1 MNSKRVAIIGQ
12 GFSGLSLAYALN
24 QKGVNVDVYDQNTN
38 PGGLITTQNT
48 PHGLVET
55 AANAFLNHA
64 ELEKMSATIGC
75 PLLPAQKKS
84 QNRYFFIDKPSQW
97 PVSILGTLAFAGKVL
112 FNFITGRLAPR
123 PNQTLYDWGVKT
135 AGAEWADKIL
145 STAVQGIYSV
155 SAQSLSAR
163 LVLSR
168 FFKKLW
174 LKNNFD
180 SKFAESIMQQVALY
194 PKLPTQVKGSVSPQD
209 GMGAF
214 MQTLQSYLQNHGVH
228 FYEKKVTLL
237 KALEENYSSVVLATS
252 ASDAARILSAE
263 HPEWSQRL
271 SQIQMLSLTSVTQF
285 KEKQHN
291 QLQGFGVLFSRQAK
305 TNALGVL
312 FNDCIF
318 KDRTKD
324 CRSETWILPETESSD
339 ETVIEKI
346 SLDSQRLTPSVQ
358 TAVLAT
364 HITRWKE
371 ALPQYSPALEELL
384 KTLPI
389 QNNRLHLHG
398 NYLGSLG
405 LSQILI
411 RSKVLAER
419 ILAEQATL

>member
-1 MNSKRVAIIGQ
+1 
-12 GFSGLSLAYALN
+12 
-24 QKGVNVDVYDQNTN
+24 
-38 PGGLITTQNT
+38 
-48 PHGLVET
+48 
-55 AANAFLNHA
+55 
-64 ELEKMSATIGC
+64 
-75 PLLPAQKKS
+75 
-84 QNRYFFIDKPSQW
+84 
-97 PVSILGTLAFAGKVL
+97 
-112 FNFITGRLAPR
+112 
-123 PNQTLYDWGVKT
+123 
-135 AGAEWADKIL
+135 
-145 STAVQGIYSV
+145 
-155 SAQSLSAR
+155 
-163 LVLSR
+163 
-168 FFKKLW
+168 
-174 LKNNFD
+174 
-180 SKFAESIMQQVALY
+180 MQQVALY

-263 HPEWSQRL
+263 YPEWSQRL

-291 QLQGFGVLFSRQAK
+291 QLQGFGVLFSRHAK

-339 ETVIEKI
+339 ETVIKKI
-346 SLDSQRLTPSVQ
+346 SLDSQRLTPNVQ

-364 HITRWKE
+364 HITRWRE